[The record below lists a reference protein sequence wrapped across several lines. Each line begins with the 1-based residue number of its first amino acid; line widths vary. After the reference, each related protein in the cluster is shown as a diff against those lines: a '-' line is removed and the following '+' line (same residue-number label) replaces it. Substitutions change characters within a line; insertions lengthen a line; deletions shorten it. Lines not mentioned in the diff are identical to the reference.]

1 VAGSWSNA
9 AQSLI
14 VLIEEVTGY
23 SGIFGY
29 SPAPGT
35 GTLVFS
41 LAAAAGTDPYGN
53 AYPQGLSIG
62 SDTTRQIVLNYN
74 GTAAAIDFSVNN
86 GHGHSSG
93 GLIEQI
99 FNPAA
104 VNEFLSFQAIGPG
117 IVGHTDVVSLQLNSQ
132 NLDGSSNAN
141 AQIRHTT
148 GGALQTWDNTQSV
161 LTVPLTVSGNETVT
175 GNLVAGSMDSG
186 SFSITPT
193 VAGQWTANTAVT
205 FNKTFSSTPV
215 VMVTPSGNGPG
226 VGTTTKLEWQTTGAS
241 TTGFNC
247 RILRD
252 NTTATTLSWFAVLT

>member
-1 VAGSWSNA
+1 MAGSWSNDG
-9 AQSLI
+9 QNLI
-14 VLIEEVTGY
+14 VLIEEITGY

-29 SPAPGT
+29 SPAPGA
-35 GTLVFS
+35 GNLVFS

-62 SDTTRQIVLNYN
+62 SDVTRQIVLNYD
-74 GTAAAIDFSVNN
+74 GVAAAIAFSVNN

-93 GLIEQI
+93 GLVEQI
-99 FNPAA
+99 FNPGA

-117 IVGHTDVVSLQLNSQ
+117 IVGHEDIVSLQLNSQ

-148 GGALQTWDNTQSV
+148 AGAMQVWDPTGT
-161 LTVPLTVSGNETVT
+161 TVTIPLTVNDDASVT
-175 GNLVAGSMDSG
+175 GHLTAGSIDSG
-186 SFSITPT
+186 TFSITPT
-193 VAGQWTANTAVT
+193 VAGQWTNNLAVS
-205 FNKTFSSTPV
+205 FNKTFTSTPV
-215 VMVTPSGNGPG
+215 VVVTPSGNGPG
-226 VGTTTKLEWQTTGAS
+226 TGTTTKLEWQTTGAS

-252 NTTATTLSWFAVLT
+252 NTTATTLSYIAMLT

>member
-104 VNEFLSFQAIGPG
+104 G
-117 IVGHTDVVSLQLNSQ
+117 
-132 NLDGSSNAN
+132 
-141 AQIRHTT
+141 
-148 GGALQTWDNTQSV
+148 
-161 LTVPLTVSGNETVT
+161 
-175 GNLVAGSMDSG
+175 
-186 SFSITPT
+186 
-193 VAGQWTANTAVT
+193 TANTAVT